1 MKPPVQT
8 TTQVQVQVL
17 LALAPGIFRGLLLPL
32 VAATCFTSDF
42 VAVTLDGEE
51 GPYHTG
57 TLLPRTRGPDPA
69 AV

>member
-1 MKPPVQT
+1 MILPVHVT
-8 TTQVQVQVL
+8 ALVQVQVL
-17 LALAPGIFRGLLLPL
+17 LMLAPGSFRGLLLPL
-32 VAATCFTSDF
+32 VAATCFTSDY